1 MFLINDKI
9 NRINQIMRKKGI
21 TSKDQSINLNN
32 KRPSKDQGQ
41 NYLIFMRYHVV
52 PQDGMIIEHVMC

>member
-9 NRINQIMRKKGI
+9 NRINQIMRKKGSKDQNK

-41 NYLIFMRYHVV
+41 NYLIFMRYHT
-52 PQDGMIIEHVMC
+52 MLSHE

>member
-1 MFLINDKI
+1 VFLINDKI

-21 TSKDQSINLNN
+21 TSKDQSIN
-32 KRPSKDQGQ
+32 SKDQGQ

-52 PQDGMIIEHVMC
+52 PQDGMIIEHVIC

>member
-1 MFLINDKI
+1 LINDKI

-21 TSKDQSINLNN
+21 TSKDQSIN
-32 KRPSKDQGQ
+32 SKDQGQ

-52 PQDGMIIEHVMC
+52 PQDGMIIEHVIC

>member
-9 NRINQIMRKKGI
+9 NRINQIKKKGI

-41 NYLIFMRYHVV
+41 KEVLI
-52 PQDGMIIEHVMC
+52 

>member
-9 NRINQIMRKKGI
+9 NRINQIIKKKGI

-41 NYLIFMRYHVV
+41 KEVLI
-52 PQDGMIIEHVMC
+52 

>member
-1 MFLINDKI
+1 VFLINDKI
-9 NRINQIMRKKGI
+9 NRINQIIKKKGI
-21 TSKDQSINLNN
+21 TSKYQSIN
-32 KRPSKDQGQ
+32 SKDQGQ

>member
-9 NRINQIMRKKGI
+9 NRINQIMRKKGS
-21 TSKDQSINLNN
+21 TSKDQSITLNN

-41 NYLIFMRYHVV
+41 NYLIFMRYHT
-52 PQDGMIIEHVMC
+52 MLSHE